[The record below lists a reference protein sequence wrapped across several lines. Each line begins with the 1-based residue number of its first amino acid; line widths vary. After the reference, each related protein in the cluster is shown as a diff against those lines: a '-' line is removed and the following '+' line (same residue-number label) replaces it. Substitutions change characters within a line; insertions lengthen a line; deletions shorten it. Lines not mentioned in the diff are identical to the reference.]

1 MGTRA
6 CKGDEADD
14 TILIPLRFFFCRGL
28 SFDVCSIMYANEE
41 LSVSKGCTQYN
52 A

>member
-14 TILIPLRFFFCRGL
+14 TILIPLRVFFVEACHLMFA
-28 SFDVCSIMYANEE
+28 V
-41 LSVSKGCTQYN
+41 
-52 A
+52 